1 MDGDFGDTV
10 KAWPSKAMPEA
21 TSLGSASLGAASLA
35 GAWPKTVRNKVRRYP
50 GRGSYEQP
58 DIYRILDAALLC
70 HVSYI
75 IDGQPYC
82 TPTSFWRDGDRLYWH
97 GSSASRMLRTQ
108 AKSIPA
114 CLTVCHLDGIVLSRS
129 AFHHSI
135 NYRSVMAFG
144 SAGIIDGAEEKNAAL
159 RAFVDRFFP
168 GRWDAI
174 KQPSPQEVKGTTIIS
189 MRIEEASAKTR
200 SGPPGDDEAD
210 YALPIWAGVIPV
222 QTLVGEAIDCP
233 RQHKDAKRG
242 PDLALYQRGQRIDEV
257 FARAQEAAEVMEAE
271 RAESAAGPTPAGK
284 RGPQSR
290 SGR

>member
-10 KAWPSKAMPEA
+10 KAWPNKTLPGAAQPGMA
-21 TSLGSASLGAASLA
+21 SLTGNASLGAA
-35 GAWPKTVRNKVRRYP
+35 WPKATRNKLRRYP
-50 GRGSYEQP
+50 DRGSYEQP

-70 HVSYI
+70 HVAYV

-82 TPTSFWRDGDRLYWH
+82 MPTSFWRDGDRLYWH

-108 AKSIPA
+108 AKAIPA

-129 AFHHSI
+129 AFHHSV

-144 SAGIIDGAEEKNAAL
+144 KAEIIDGEAKDAAL
-159 RAFVDRFFP
+159 RAFVNRFFP

-200 SGPPGDDEAD
+200 SGPPSDDEAD

-222 QTLVGEAIDCP
+222 QTLVGEALDCP
-233 RQHKDAKRG
+233 RQHPDAKRG
-242 PDLALYQRGQRIDEV
+242 PDLALYQRGRRIDEV
-257 FARAQEAAEVMEAE
+257 FAKAREEADAQEAE
-271 RAESAAGPTPAGK
+271 RAEMAAKPSPGVRRP
-284 RGPQSR
+284 PQ
-290 SGR
+290 GRMR